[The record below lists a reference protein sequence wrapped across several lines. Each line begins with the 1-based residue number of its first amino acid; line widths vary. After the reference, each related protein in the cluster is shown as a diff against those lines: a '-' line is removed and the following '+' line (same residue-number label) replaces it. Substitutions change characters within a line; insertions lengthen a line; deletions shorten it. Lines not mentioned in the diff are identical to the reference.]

1 MRSKTNGIFKIA
13 ALLSV
18 CLIVTS
24 CEDYLERTQDAVV
37 SEETAFVNFQ
47 NFQGFTEELYNCI
60 PNIPHSGYNTSYNW
74 GDDEIVSTQNT
85 WHIVTRFDRGDFWYW
100 QANVSGGNWMD
111 RNEGANTNNDAF
123 TKGLW
128 PLAWYGI
135 RKANLGLANLQRLT
149 SATEEEKKL
158 IEGQLLFFRAYFHF
172 SLMQYFG
179 GLPYIDRVLPGDEQ
193 LREVRLNY
201 QQTAEKAAADFR
213 KAADLL
219 PIDWDKTLAGS
230 RTVTKNQFRIN
241 KIMAL
246 GYLGKDL
253 LYAGSPLMNYES
265 TGSKTYNQDYCK
277 RAAEAFGE
285 LLNLVETGQTQYGLE
300 TWGDKYKEIFMTRG
314 QNWKLPGGKEAI
326 FRSTYWGANASN
338 YFALKEFLPKV
349 VGDPDDV
356 KVPTANYVK
365 QYSMSNGLPVPD
377 NVAQADPESG
387 YDPQY
392 PWRNRDP
399 RFYQNFFYDGVKL
412 ILGATTSENLRYAGL
427 YTGGPYR
434 SETQGSR
441 TGFVLGKFIIPGY
454 NRFDQLWSY
463 GNAPHFNLPYMR
475 LADVYLMYAE
485 AALMGQNSISGK
497 STNFNKTAQEA
508 VNAIRNRA
516 GMVPVHTKFLN
527 SVTGFLGELRRE
539 RAVELSF
546 EGHRFNDLRRWLLLI
561 EKPYTVKTALE
572 FDRAGTFNT
581 TDPSLNRVVNLRER
595 VLLERPLSEKHYW
608 LPFKT
613 RDVSMYPEFSQNP
626 GW

>member
-1 MRSKTNGIFKIA
+1 MKKILKIGF
-13 ALLSV
+13 LLSISLV
-18 CLIVTS
+18 IAS
-24 CEDYLERTQDAVV
+24 CEDYLERTPDAVI

-60 PNIPHSGYNTSYNW
+60 PNIPHSGYSSSFNW
-74 GDDEIVSTQNT
+74 GDDEIVSNQNT
-85 WHIVTRFDRGDFWYW
+85 NHIVTRFDRGDFFYW
-100 QANVSGGNWMD
+100 QANISGGNWMD
-111 RNEGANTNNDAF
+111 RNEGVNTKNDNDGF

-135 RKANLGLANLQRLT
+135 RKANLGLANLNRLT
-149 SATEEEKKL
+149 SATDEEKKL

-179 GLPYIDRVLPGDEQ
+179 GLPYIDRILPGNEP
-193 LREVRLNY
+193 LREARLNY

-213 KAADLL
+213 RAADIL

-230 RTVTKNQFRIN
+230 RTIGKNQFRIN

-246 GYLGKDL
+246 GYLGKNL

-265 TGSKTYNQDYCK
+265 TGSKTYNQEFCK
-277 RAAEAFGE
+277 RAADAFGE
-285 LLNLVETGQTQYGLE
+285 LLKLVEAGETQYGLE
-300 TWGDKYKEIFMTRG
+300 PWGDKYKEIFMTRG

-326 FRSTYWGANASN
+326 FRSTYWAANTSN

-349 VGDPDDV
+349 IGDPDDV

-365 QYSMSNGLPVPD
+365 FYSMNNGLPVPE
-377 NVAQADPESG
+377 NVAQADLQSG
-387 YDPQY
+387 YDPEY
-392 PWRNRDP
+392 PWKNRDP
-399 RFYQNFFYDGVKL
+399 RFYQNFFYDGVKMV
-412 ILGATTSENLRYAGL
+412 IGAITDENLRYAGL
-427 YTGGPYR
+427 FTGGPYR

-454 NRFDQLWSY
+454 NKFDQLWSY
-463 GNAPHFNLPYMR
+463 GNSPHFNLPYMR

-485 AALMGQNSISGK
+485 AALMGSNSISAT
-497 STNFNKTAQEA
+497 SSNFVKTAQEA
-508 VNAIRNRA
+508 VNAIRLRA
-516 GMVPVHTKFLN
+516 GMVPVHSNFLGD
-527 SVTGFLGELRRE
+527 VDLFLGEIRRE

-561 EKPYTVKTALE
+561 EKPYIAKTALE
-572 FDRAGTFNT
+572 FNRAGTFNT
-581 TDPSLNRVVNLRER
+581 TDPSLNRVLNIRER
-595 VLLERPLSEKHYW
+595 VLLERPFTEKHYW

-613 RDVSMYPEFSQNP
+613 RDVSLYPEFSQNP